1 VTVALADAAAG
12 GNVERGVA
20 SPARGATDEAEA
32 ASGGAPDAVRVDA
45 AGSGAPSSAL
55 NPGMLRVAGGNGM
68 LRIAGGDAG
77 GFTTGILPVSPF
89 SSAVRNSRAV

>member
-1 VTVALADAAAG
+1 MTVALAEAAAG

-20 SPARGATDEAEA
+20 SPARGATDDGAA
-32 ASGGAPDAVRVDA
+32 ASGPPDAVCVDA
-45 AGSGAPSSAL
+45 ASGGAPSSAL
-55 NPGMLRVAGGNGM
+55 NPGMLRVAGGNGR
-68 LRIAGGDAG
+68 LRVAGGDAV